1 MMDHLLNE
9 DQRDC
14 LQEII
19 NISYGKATSRIATI
33 MDAFATMKVP
43 SVQLITN
50 EELLNLIQISCKG
63 KHQFF
68 MSIQLFKG
76 EFDGEC
82 LFMLDTESAQNLL
95 NHLQADEDSDNLED
109 TVIEIT
115 NLVTSALI
123 TELASKLHTEVF
135 IQEPHLELIE
145 SCNAHN
151 CPFISDYDHIILIN
165 TVMEFAE
172 ENIFGEAF
180 ILTHEKSFT
189 WLQNALDRAIE
200 ELF

>member
-1 MMDHLLNE
+1 MQELLNE

-19 NISYGKATSRIATI
+19 NISYGKATARIATI
-33 MDAFATMKVP
+33 LDAFATMRVP
-43 SVQLITN
+43 SVQLLSN
-50 EELLNLIQISCKG
+50 DELVQLIKIACKN
-63 KHQFF
+63 KRELFF
-68 MSIQLFKG
+68 SIQLFKG

-82 LFMLDTESAQNLL
+82 IFMLDSDSADNLL
-95 NHLQADEDSDNLED
+95 NHLKDDEESDNIED

-135 IQEPHLELIE
+135 IDEPHLERIN
-145 SCNAHN
+145 SDSSHQFS
-151 CPFISDYDHIILIN
+151 FICKYDRIILIN
-165 TVMEFAE
+165 TEMAFEDE
-172 ENIFGEAF
+172 KIYGEAF
-180 ILTHEKSFT
+180 ILTHEKSFN
-189 WLQNALDRAIE
+189 WLRDALDRAID